1 MDRML
6 FQNGHHNIC
15 WNKVRVAAPCCHRK
29 PAEIY
34 FGCDGWGDLEA
45 GVGRTKKLLSV
56 VRFQACAGI
65 KLKPNNDTVLEFV
78 CCGGELPPPVLEH
91 QGYRRIGRWVV
102 QHTAHIIK
110 GGEHDLKVFEVV
122 GFDGDTGSSA
132 CSSADICSK
141 WWTMK

>member
-1 MDRML
+1 MNWISDYRLIVLDYFFWVQEGGGGGGGDMDRML
-6 FQNGHHNIC
+6 FQNGHHNIF

-65 KLKPNNDTVLEFV
+65 KSKPNNDTV
-78 CCGGELPPPVLEH
+78 
-91 QGYRRIGRWVV
+91 
-102 QHTAHIIK
+102 
-110 GGEHDLKVFEVV
+110 
-122 GFDGDTGSSA
+122 
-132 CSSADICSK
+132 
-141 WWTMK
+141 